1 MGGVGWEGGEV
12 ITPWQPKTEIEH
24 KHIWITPTIETH
36 CVECKIKYSEKL
48 ERENH
53 RLREVLRDL
62 SIRHE
67 QRYDE
72 SVCECAEHRVA
83 CKLLKDYDENK

>member
-1 MGGVGWEGGEV
+1 MGGIGWEGGEV
-12 ITPWQPKTEIEH
+12 IAPGHPKPEIEH

-36 CVECKIKYSEKL
+36 CIKCKITYSDNL
-48 ERENH
+48 EREIY
-53 RLREVLRDL
+53 RLKEILRDL

-67 QRYDE
+67 QRFDE

-83 CKLLKDYDENK
+83 RKYLEDNK